1 MLLIFALFHSFFNS
15 VFLRTIDNEWVSGRE
30 SLEIY
35 AAALRAS
42 GCPLENCVGKK
53 KDRQIQ
59 TDTLY
64 RMVTQ
69 NCLIYP
75 LMVLVKMI
83 TTEIPMA
90 IMAAIII
97 IFIGCS

>member
-69 NCLIYP
+69 NCLVYP
-75 LMVLVKMI
+75 
-83 TTEIPMA
+83 TEIPMA
-90 IMAAIII
+90 IMAAIDIM
-97 IFIGCS
+97 FIGCS